1 MVELHITGRL
11 YKMPKDIWTD
21 TRRRTL
27 TGAVRSVYK
36 EHIME
41 QILRWPFWDSL
52 EDDMKR
58 QWVVMMK
65 ASSRNKIPESLIPD
79 KLVSHRLWTKFWNER
94 ATARKH
100 AGLSRLKKEIDL
112 GWVRMLAKPLS
123 SDDGIAVE
131 AANEQAKDMLQP
143 VDQIKANL
151 ALGATDRHVASD
163 THVHLNCYQ
172 EGTMMTLAWAITI
185 GKTADAHVSLFRQ
198 GVHEA
203 KLRQE
208 ALEKCLNMLMWCT
221 GHPPME
227 QQPMRKLPV

>member
-1 MVELHITGRL
+1 
-11 YKMPKDIWTD
+11 MPHAFVKFRAE
-21 TRRRTL
+21 RREWNDPEQVNGYWACSFLFWCRVDKQLAFT
-27 TGAVRSVYK
+27 SVYK

-123 SDDGIAVE
+123 SESSARLKGRRAVPWSRILHKKE
-131 AANEQAKDMLQP
+131 LL
-143 VDQIKANL
+143 L
-151 ALGATDRHVASD
+151 AEKL
-163 THVHLNCYQ
+163 
-172 EGTMMTLAWAITI
+172 
-185 GKTADAHVSLFRQ
+185 Q